1 MVAEL
6 RDIPAPVLVDADAI
20 SAALRAALAAAGA
33 DVRRVV
39 SERFAPQGVTAVAV
53 LAESH
58 ASVHTWPEHA
68 MAFVDV
74 FTCGGDADPV
84 QAVKLL
90 AESLG
95 AGRTSWSVLDR
106 GGPPR
111 AVREEIG
118 AGLRREWD
126 IGAVHWAGQTGYQHV
141 QIADTAHGVTLFC
154 DGERQS
160 AELSQ
165 LVYHEAL
172 FVPAALLADRCTDVL
187 VIGSS
192 EGVVSQL
199 AVACGAQRVDHV
211 DIDRACVRAC
221 AEHLPYGYPPEELA
235 AAERGEG
242 QVRVHYADGAAF
254 VTSSDARDQRWDVI
268 VVDLPDES
276 DDPSAQHNRLY
287 GAEFLGACAT
297 RLRPGG
303 VLASQAG
310 CPTLWRNA
318 HAARRPAA
326 LPGHLRHRRVPR
338 QRRAGVGVPV
348 RADRPAARPGA
359 ADGGSARRR
368 CPTGR
373 KRSTRRRS
381 ARTPCRPA
389 RCGPKPQSPGRS
401 MGRLSRGERRHRP
414 ARGAGLDQLIQ
425 PALPGLR
432 ALRAHHPPDGGL
444 PVGRRPGLPVRPG
457 GGDGAEAALLR
468 GVQGWRGRAARGSRC
483 RSGPRCGARRPPAR
497 PAASGPVR

>member
-6 RDIPAPVLVDADAI
+6 RDIQAPVLVDPDAI

-33 DVRRVV
+33 DVRQVV

-111 AVREEIG
+111 AVREELG

-242 QVRVHYADGAAF
+242 PVRVHYADGAAF

-287 GAEFLGACAT
+287 GAEFLGACAA

-303 VLASQAG
+303 VVASQAG
-310 CPTLWRNA
+310 CPTLWRNRTLRTALRRFQDTFGTVVYHGSDEQEWAFLFGRTDRLPDPVPRMLDRLGALPYRPETLDAAALSA
-318 HAARRPAA
+318 HA
-326 LPGHLRHRRVPR
+326 VP
-338 QRRAGVGVPV
+338 P
-348 RADRPAARPGA
+348 
-359 ADGGSARRR
+359 
-368 CPTGR
+368 
-373 KRSTRRRS
+373 
-381 ARTPCRPA
+381 
-389 RCGPKPQSPGRS
+389 
-401 MGRLSRGERRHRP
+401 H
-414 ARGAGLDQLIQ
+414 
-425 PALPGLR
+425 
-432 ALRAHHPPDGGL
+432 ALRTETAVTWPINGPPFAG
-444 PVGRRPGLPVRPG
+444 
-457 GGDGAEAALLR
+457 
-468 GVQGWRGRAARGSRC
+468 
-483 RSGPRCGARRPPAR
+483 
-497 PAASGPVR
+497 